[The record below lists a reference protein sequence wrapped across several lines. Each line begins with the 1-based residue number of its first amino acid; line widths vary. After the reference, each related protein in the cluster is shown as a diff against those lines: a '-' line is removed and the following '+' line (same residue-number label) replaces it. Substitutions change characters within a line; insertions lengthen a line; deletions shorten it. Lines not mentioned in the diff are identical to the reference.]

1 MTPAP
6 TRERLLSLDVFRGL
20 TVAGM
25 LLVNNP
31 GSWASIYEPLEHA
44 PWFGWTP
51 TDLIFPF
58 FLFIVGVTTHLSRE
72 ARRARGE
79 SDGAIMRQ
87 TTRRAFTIIGLGL
100 LMTGFPY
107 HQFFVHLPGGAV
119 FDSTTNTLDISHWRV
134 TGVLQRIGVCYL
146 LAALLTMRTSVRQQI
161 WIVLVVLVGYWL
173 ALTLIPVPGHGMG
186 ALMLSDPGA
195 SLAAYVDRAVIGP
208 HHMWIG
214 GGGIWDPEGI
224 LSTIPAIATAVLGVI
239 AGRWIAEPK
248 PLAERLNGL
257 FAAGA
262 IGMMVGLV
270 WAWSFPIGKNLWT
283 SSYVVFT
290 AGMAAVAIAA
300 CAWLIDVRGWR
311 AWTRPFIPF
320 GINPIVAFVASGFF
334 SRFIYTLVKVPRD
347 GALVSVQSAFYD
359 SMLAPLFADP
369 RDASLLFAVIYVAVF
384 YAVLHLMHR
393 RGITVK
399 V

>member
-1 MTPAP
+1 
-6 TRERLLSLDVFRGL
+6 
-20 TVAGM
+20 M

-87 TTRRAFTIIGLGL
+87 TARRALTIIGLGL

-107 HQFFVHLPGGAV
+107 HQFLVHLPGSAV

-146 LAALLTMRTSVRQQI
+146 LAALLTMRTTVRQQI
-161 WIVLVVLVGYWL
+161 WIVVVLLVGYWL

-186 ALMLSDPGA
+186 ALLLSDPGA

-224 LSTIPAIATAVLGVI
+224 LSTIPAIATAVIGVI
-239 AGRWIAEPK
+239 AGRWIAEPR

-290 AGMAAVAIAA
+290 AGMAAVAIAT

-311 AWTRPFIPF
+311 AWTKPFIPF
-320 GINPIVAFVASGFF
+320 GMNPIVAFVASGFF
-334 SRFIYTLVKVPRD
+334 SRFIYTLVKVPRN
-347 GALVSVQSAFYD
+347 GALVSAQSAFYD

-393 RGITVK
+393 RGIIVK

>member
-1 MTPAP
+1 VTSAP

-359 SMLAPLFADP
+359 SMLAPLFAGP

-393 RGITVK
+393 RGIIVK

>member
-1 MTPAP
+1 MAAAVTPAP

-87 TTRRAFTIIGLGL
+87 TARRALTIIGLGL

-119 FDSTTNTLDISHWRV
+119 FDSTTTPLDAFGTGASPACCSASASAISV
-134 TGVLQRIGVCYL
+134 
-146 LAALLTMRTSVRQQI
+146 AALLTMRTTVRQQI
-161 WIVLVVLVGYWL
+161 WIAVVLLLGYWL

-186 ALMLSDPGA
+186 ALLLSDPGA

-224 LSTIPAIATAVLGVI
+224 LSTIPAIADRGARRHRGPMDR
-239 AGRWIAEPK
+239 GAE
-248 PLAERLNGL
+248 
-257 FAAGA
+257 AAG
-262 IGMMVGLV
+262 G
-270 WAWSFPIGKNLWT
+270 
-283 SSYVVFT
+283 
-290 AGMAAVAIAA
+290 AA
-300 CAWLIDVRGWR
+300 
-311 AWTRPFIPF
+311 
-320 GINPIVAFVASGFF
+320 
-334 SRFIYTLVKVPRD
+334 
-347 GALVSVQSAFYD
+347 
-359 SMLAPLFADP
+359 
-369 RDASLLFAVIYVAVF
+369 
-384 YAVLHLMHR
+384 
-393 RGITVK
+393 
-399 V
+399 